1 MLKPELVI
9 ECKTI
14 KQNFVVNAHNNI
26 TMAEEITIPGW
37 KKWLQ
42 DIGEQVTF
50 FTRFFKNIF
59 VGGFEWSEFV
69 RQCYEI
75 GYRSMMLVG
84 ITSFIMGVVLI
95 LQLRPTLV
103 EFGAASMLPKTLSVS
118 FVREI
123 GPVIIA
129 IICAG
134 KIASSIGAELGSMK
148 VTEQL
153 DAMDV
158 SGANPL
164 QYLVVTR
171 ILATTLMVPLLS
183 VIGDVIGL
191 LGGFLALNLRD
202 HISLSLYATKVI
214 ASLDYTD
221 FLPAFIKTIFFGLAI
236 GFVGCY
242 KGFHSSKGTESV
254 GVAANSAVVTAS
266 LWIFVID
273 AIAVQIT
280 SILFY
285 K

>member
-1 MLKPELVI
+1 MAQEI
-9 ECKTI
+9 
-14 KQNFVVNAHNNI
+14 VV
-26 TMAEEITIPGW
+26 PGW
-37 KKWLQ
+37 RKWFEEV
-42 DIGEQVTF
+42 GEQVGF
-50 FTRFFKNIF
+50 FTRFIKNIF
-59 VGGFEWSEFV
+59 AGGFEWSEFV

-75 GYRSMMLVG
+75 GYRSFMLVG

-103 EFGAASMLPKTLSVS
+103 AFGAASMLPKTLSVS

-153 DAMDV
+153 DAMEV
-158 SGANPL
+158 SGANPV

-171 ILATTLMVPLLS
+171 ILATTFMVPLLS
-183 VIGDVIGL
+183 LMGDAIGL
-191 LGGFLALNLRD
+191 FGGFLALNLND
-202 HISLSLYATKVI
+202 HISASLYATKVI
-214 ASLDYTD
+214 AALDFTD
-221 FLPAFIKTIFFGLAI
+221 FLPAFIKTIFFGFAI

-242 KGFHSSKGTESV
+242 KGFYSNKGTESV
-254 GVAANSAVVTAS
+254 GIAANSAVVTAS
-266 LWIFVID
+266 LWIFFID

-280 SILFY
+280 SLLFY
-285 K
+285 

>member
-1 MLKPELVI
+1 
-9 ECKTI
+9 
-14 KQNFVVNAHNNI
+14 
-26 TMAEEITIPGW
+26 MAEQIVIPGW
-37 KKWLQ
+37 KRWLEG
-42 DIGEQVTF
+42 IGDQV
-50 FTRFFKNIF
+50 RFFFSFLRNIF
-59 VGGFEWSEFV
+59 TGGFEWSEFV

-95 LQLRPTLV
+95 VQLRPTLV
-103 EFGAASMLPKTLSVS
+103 AFGAASMLPKTLSVS
-118 FVREI
+118 FIREI

-153 DAMDV
+153 DAMEV

-171 ILATTLMVPLLS
+171 ILATTIMVPILS
-183 VIGDVIGL
+183 VIGDAIGL
-191 LGGFLALNLRD
+191 FGGFLALNLRD
-202 HISLSLYATKVI
+202 NMSFHLYFTKVI
-214 ASLDYTD
+214 ASLDFSD
-221 FLPAFIKTIFFGLAI
+221 FLPAFVKTIFFGFAI

-242 KGFHSSKGTESV
+242 KGFHSNKGTESV
-254 GVAANSAVVTAS
+254 GIAANTAVVTAS

-273 AIAVQIT
+273 AIAVQVT
-280 SILFY
+280 SLLFY
-285 K
+285 R

>member
-1 MLKPELVI
+1 M
-9 ECKTI
+9 
-14 KQNFVVNAHNNI
+14 
-26 TMAEEITIPGW
+26 EEV
-37 KKWLQ
+37 
-42 DIGEQVTF
+42 GEQVNF
-50 FTRFFKNIF
+50 FTRFIRNIF
-59 VGGFEWSEFV
+59 AGGFEWSEFV

-75 GYRSMMLVG
+75 GYRSFMLVA

-103 EFGAASMLPKTLSVS
+103 AFGAASMLPKTLSVS

-153 DAMDV
+153 DAMEV
-158 SGANPL
+158 SGANPV

-171 ILATTLMVPLLS
+171 ILATTFMVPLLS
-183 VIGDVIGL
+183 IMGDAIGL
-191 LGGFLALNLRD
+191 FGGFLALNLND
-202 HISLSLYATKVI
+202 HISASLYATKVI
-214 ASLDYTD
+214 AALDFTD

-254 GVAANSAVVTAS
+254 GIAANSAVVTAS

-280 SILFY
+280 SLLFY
-285 K
+285 

>member
-1 MLKPELVI
+1 MAQEI
-9 ECKTI
+9 
-14 KQNFVVNAHNNI
+14 VV
-26 TMAEEITIPGW
+26 PGW
-37 KKWLQ
+37 RKWFEE
-42 DIGEQVTF
+42 IGEQVGF
-50 FTRFFKNIF
+50 FTRFVKNIF
-59 VGGFEWSEFV
+59 TGGFEWSEFV

-75 GYRSMMLVG
+75 GYRSFLLVG

-103 EFGAASMLPKTLSVS
+103 AFGAASMLPKTLSVS

-153 DAMDV
+153 DAMEV
-158 SGANPL
+158 SGANPV

-171 ILATTLMVPLLS
+171 ILATTVMVPLLS
-183 VIGDVIGL
+183 LMGDVIGL
-191 LGGFLALNLRD
+191 FGGFLALNLQD
-202 HISLSLYATKVI
+202 HISASLYTTKVI
-214 ASLDYTD
+214 AALDFTD
-221 FLPAFIKTIFFGLAI
+221 FLPAFIKTIFFGFAI

-242 KGFHSSKGTESV
+242 KGFYSNKGTESV
-254 GVAANSAVVTAS
+254 GIAANSAVVTAS

-273 AIAVQIT
+273 AIAVQVT
-280 SILFY
+280 SLLFY
-285 K
+285 

>member
-1 MLKPELVI
+1 
-9 ECKTI
+9 
-14 KQNFVVNAHNNI
+14 
-26 TMAEEITIPGW
+26 MAEQVTIPGW
-37 KKWLQ
+37 KRWLTG
-42 DIGEQVTF
+42 IGDQVGF
-50 FTRFFKNIF
+50 FIDFFKNIF
-59 VGGFEWSEFV
+59 AGGFEWSEFV

-95 LQLRPTLV
+95 LQLRPTLIA
-103 EFGAASMLPKTLSVS
+103 FGAASMLPKTLSVS
-118 FVREI
+118 FIREI

-153 DAMDV
+153 DAMEV
-158 SGANPL
+158 SGANPV

-183 VIGDVIGL
+183 VIGDAIGL
-191 LGGFLALNLRD
+191 FGGFLALNIRD
-202 HISLSLYATKVI
+202 SMSFSLYFTMVI
-214 ASLDYTD
+214 AALDFSD
-221 FLPAFIKTIFFGLAI
+221 FLPAFIKTIFFGFAI

-242 KGFHSSKGTESV
+242 KGFHSNKGTESV
-254 GVAANSAVVTAS
+254 GIAANSAVVTAS

-280 SILFY
+280 SLLFY

>member
-1 MLKPELVI
+1 
-9 ECKTI
+9 
-14 KQNFVVNAHNNI
+14 
-26 TMAEEITIPGW
+26 MAEEVAIPAWRRWFEG
-37 KKWLQ
+37 
-42 DIGEQVTF
+42 IGDQVGF
-50 FTRFFKNIF
+50 FFKFFKNIF

-103 EFGAASMLPKTLSVS
+103 AFGAASMLPKTLSVS

-134 KIASSIGAELGSMK
+134 KISSSIGAELGSMK

-158 SGANPL
+158 SGANPT

-171 ILATTLMVPLLS
+171 ILATTIMVPLLS
-183 VIGDVIGL
+183 VIGDAIGL
-191 LGGFLALNLRD
+191 FGGFLALNLRD
-202 HISLSLYATKVI
+202 SMSFQLYFTKVI
-214 ASLDYTD
+214 GSLDFTD
-221 FLPAFIKTIFFGLAI
+221 FLPAFIKTIFFGFAI

-242 KGFHSSKGTESV
+242 KGFHSNKGTESV
-254 GVAANSAVVTAS
+254 GIAANSAVVTAS

-280 SILFY
+280 SLLFY

>member
-1 MLKPELVI
+1 
-9 ECKTI
+9 
-14 KQNFVVNAHNNI
+14 
-26 TMAEEITIPGW
+26 MAEQVVIPGW
-37 KKWLQ
+37 KKWFEN
-42 DIGEQVTF
+42 IGDQVWF
-50 FTRFFKNIF
+50 FFKFFRNIF
-59 VGGFEWSEFV
+59 TGGFEWSEFV

-95 LQLRPTLV
+95 VQLRPTLV
-103 EFGAASMLPKTLSVS
+103 AFGAASMLPRTLAVS

-153 DAMDV
+153 DAMEV
-158 SGANPL
+158 SGANPT

-171 ILATTLMVPLLS
+171 ILATTFMVPLLS
-183 VIGDVIGL
+183 VIGDAIGL
-191 LGGFLALNLRD
+191 FGGFLALNLRD
-202 HISLSLYATKVI
+202 NMSFQLYFTKVI
-214 ASLDYTD
+214 GSLEFID
-221 FLPAFIKTIFFGLAI
+221 FIPAFIKTIFFGFAI

-242 KGFHSSKGTESV
+242 KGFNSNKGTESV
-254 GVAANSAVVTAS
+254 GIAANSAVVTAS

-273 AIAVQIT
+273 AIAVQVT
-280 SILFY
+280 SLLFY
-285 K
+285 N

>member
-1 MLKPELVI
+1 ME
-9 ECKTI
+9 
-14 KQNFVVNAHNNI
+14 
-26 TMAEEITIPGW
+26 EEIVLQPAW
-37 KKWLQ
+37 KRWLEG
-42 DIGEQVTF
+42 IGDQVEF
-50 FTRFFKNIF
+50 FLKFLRNIF
-59 VGGFEWSEFV
+59 TGGFEWSEFV

-95 LQLRPTLV
+95 LQLRPTMV
-103 EFGAASMLPKTLSVS
+103 AFGAASMLPKTLAVS

-134 KIASSIGAELGSMK
+134 KVASSIGAELGSMK

-153 DAMDV
+153 DAMEV

-171 ILATTLMVPLLS
+171 ILATTIMIPILS
-183 VIGDVIGL
+183 VLGDGIGL
-191 LGGFLALNLRD
+191 FGGYLALNLRD
-202 HISLSLYATKVI
+202 NMSFALYSTKIV
-214 ASLDYTD
+214 ASLDFSD
-221 FLPAFIKTIFFGLAI
+221 FLPAIVKTIFFGFAI

-242 KGFHSSKGTESV
+242 KGFHSNKGTESV
-254 GVAANSAVVTAS
+254 GIAANSAVVTAS

-280 SILFY
+280 SLLFY
-285 K
+285 E

>member
-1 MLKPELVI
+1 MEINKG
-9 ECKTI
+9 
-14 KQNFVVNAHNNI
+14 N
-26 TMAEEITIPGW
+26 MAEEMAVPGW
-37 KKWLQ
+37 KKWLEGVG
-42 DIGEQVTF
+42 DQVGF
-50 FTRFFKNIF
+50 FISFFRNIF
-59 VGGFEWSEFV
+59 TGGFEWSEFV

-75 GYRSMMLVG
+75 GYRSLKLVG

-95 LQLRPTLV
+95 VQLRPTLV
-103 EFGAASMLPKTLSVS
+103 AFGSTSMLPKTLAVS
-118 FVREI
+118 FIREL

-153 DAMDV
+153 DAMEV

-171 ILATTLMVPLLS
+171 ILATTLMVPVLS
-183 VIGDVIGL
+183 VIGDIIGL
-191 LGGFLALNLRD
+191 FGGFLALNLRD
-202 HISLSLYATKVI
+202 SMSFSLYFTKVV
-214 ASLDYTD
+214 ASID
-221 FLPAFIKTIFFGLAI
+221 FSDFFPAVIKTIFFGFAI

-242 KGFHSSKGTESV
+242 KGFHSNKGTESV
-254 GVAANSAVVTAS
+254 GIAANSAVVTAS

-273 AIAVQIT
+273 AIAVQVT
-280 SILFY
+280 SLLFY

>member
-1 MLKPELVI
+1 MAQE
-9 ECKTI
+9 
-14 KQNFVVNAHNNI
+14 VVV
-26 TMAEEITIPGW
+26 PGW
-37 KKWLQ
+37 RKWFEEV
-42 DIGEQVTF
+42 GEQVGF
-50 FTRFFKNIF
+50 FTRFIKNIF
-59 VGGFEWSEFV
+59 AGGFEWSEFV

-75 GYRSMMLVG
+75 GYRSLMLVG

-103 EFGAASMLPKTLSVS
+103 AFGAASMLPKTLSVS

-153 DAMDV
+153 DAMEV
-158 SGANPL
+158 SGANPV

-171 ILATTLMVPLLS
+171 ILATTFMVPLLS
-183 VIGDVIGL
+183 LMGDAIGL
-191 LGGFLALNLRD
+191 FGGFLALNLND
-202 HISLSLYATKVI
+202 HISASLYATKVI
-214 ASLDYTD
+214 AALDFTD
-221 FLPAFIKTIFFGLAI
+221 FLPAFIKTIFFGFAI

-242 KGFHSSKGTESV
+242 KGFYSNKGTESV
-254 GVAANSAVVTAS
+254 GIAANSAVVTAS
-266 LWIFVID
+266 LWIFFID

-280 SILFY
+280 SLLFY
-285 K
+285 